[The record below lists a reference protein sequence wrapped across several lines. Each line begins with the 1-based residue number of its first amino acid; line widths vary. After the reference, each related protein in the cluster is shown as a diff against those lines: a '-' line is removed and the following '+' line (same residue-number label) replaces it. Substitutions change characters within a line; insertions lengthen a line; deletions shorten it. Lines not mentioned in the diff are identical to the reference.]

1 MPLPSIPSPVPG
13 MGKMPNDFD
22 LKRLTAHIHDICGI
36 QIPPSKRNL
45 LEGRLRKRME
55 TLGLDGLEDYCR
67 WVLTDDHLVTETDL
81 LINAVTTNKTD
92 FFREPAHFDYLTS
105 TVLPEMTTGRQRPLR
120 IWSSACSTGAEPYT
134 LAMVVDAFLKQH
146 GGPDYG
152 ILATDIDT
160 QVLEVA
166 RQGIYSRDLIRP
178 VPEAL
183 RNRYVMNAI
192 GQDSA
197 KVRIVPEL
205 RSAIGFAQLNL
216 IDNHY
221 PVGDPMDVIF
231 CRNVL
236 IYFNKHTQ
244 VRVVS
249 QLVDKLRPGGFIML
263 GHTESAAGTDPRLR
277 YVANTIFRK
286 V

>member
-1 MPLPSIPSPVPG
+1 
-13 MGKMPNDFD
+13 
-22 LKRLTAHIHDICGI
+22 
-36 QIPPSKRNL
+36 
-45 LEGRLRKRME
+45 
-55 TLGLDGLEDYCR
+55 
-67 WVLTDDHLVTETDL
+67 
-81 LINAVTTNKTD
+81 
-92 FFREPAHFDYLTS
+92 
-105 TVLPEMTTGRQRPLR
+105 
-120 IWSSACSTGAEPYT
+120 
-134 LAMVVDAFLKQH
+134 
-146 GGPDYG
+146 
-152 ILATDIDT
+152 
-160 QVLEVA
+160 
-166 RQGIYSRDLIRP
+166 
-178 VPEAL
+178 
-183 RNRYVMNAI
+183 MNAI

-263 GHTESAAGTDPRLR
+263 GHGKRRRDRSSPALCCQYDFPEGVTWRQST
-277 YVANTIFRK
+277 F
-286 V
+286 